1 MVLYKFSSLYLVLL
15 NLFRLLLYNAGG
27 DKLDNEGGC
36 GPHPPKYSKVSFTFT
51 IYFNYSLVMYI
62 RETNSSTKA
71 GRMYLENTNSST
83 NSPRNANE
91 IWFTK

>member
-1 MVLYKFSSLYLVLL
+1 MK
-15 NLFRLLLYNAGG
+15 GG
-27 DKLDNEGGC
+27 LC
-36 GPHPPKYSKVSFTFT
+36 PKDCKNCTF
-51 IYFNYSLVMYI
+51 YNYSLVMYI

>member
-1 MVLYKFSSLYLVLL
+1 MQKGISANGGGRARPKKSFLGF
-15 NLFRLLLYNAGG
+15 FTRL
-27 DKLDNEGGC
+27 
-36 GPHPPKYSKVSFTFT
+36 
-51 IYFNYSLVMYI
+51 FNYSLVMYI

-91 IWFTK
+91 I

>member
-1 MVLYKFSSLYLVLL
+1 MFYLKAIFIY
-15 NLFRLLLYNAGG
+15 NKGIYIRLLLNA
-27 DKLDNEGGC
+27 KNIV
-36 GPHPPKYSKVSFTFT
+36 KVIILT
-51 IYFNYSLVMYI
+51 IFFNYSLVMYI

-91 IWFTK
+91 I

>member
-1 MVLYKFSSLYLVLL
+1 
-15 NLFRLLLYNAGG
+15 
-27 DKLDNEGGC
+27 
-36 GPHPPKYSKVSFTFT
+36 
-51 IYFNYSLVMYI
+51 MYI

-71 GRMYLENTNSST
+71 VRMYLENTNSST